1 VLLGPCREAHPL
13 APESRARF
21 TMTASPETVRTGTT
35 PNAAPQVTRRTPLP
49 EIEPE
54 PSGPVERF
62 LVGLFVLIPLL
73 ALVAAV
79 PVAWLGGWLG
89 WHDVVIG
96 LVFYVVSGMG
106 ISMGFH
112 RYFTHSSFK
121 ANRGLKIALAIAGSL
136 AIEGPVLTWV
146 ADHRRHHKYSDKE
159 GDPHSPWRF
168 GNDWKALTKGL
179 GYAHIGWLF
188 NPNRTS
194 QARFCPDLLADEDV
208 SRISRWFPGLVAVT
222 LLAPALIGGL
232 WSMSIAGALTAFF
245 WASLVRICLLHHV
258 TWSINSV
265 CHTFGNEDFDVRDKS
280 RNVAWLA
287 IPSFGESWHNL
298 HHSDPTC
305 ARHGALK
312 GQIDISA
319 RVISWTER
327 FGWAS
332 DVRWPDSARLTGRLT
347 GLRGQQLGS
356 MTDRQVARTDVRKA
370 AAQAAKSGDRNA
382 T

>member
-1 VLLGPCREAHPL
+1 
-13 APESRARF
+13 
-21 TMTASPETVRTGTT
+21 MTASPETVTPGTV
-35 PNAAPQVTRRTPLP
+35 PSPAPQVTRRVPLP
-49 EIEPE
+49 EIDPE
-54 PSGPVERF
+54 PNG
-62 LVGLFVLIPLL
+62 LVARLLIGSFVVVPLIGLL
-73 ALVAAV
+73 AGIVLAATT
-79 PVAWLGGWLG
+79 GWIT
-89 WHDVVIG
+89 WHDAVIG

-121 ANRGLKIALAIAGSL
+121 ANQGLRIALAIAGSL
-136 AIEGPVLTWV
+136 AIEGPVLNWV

-179 GYAHIGWLF
+179 GYAHVGWLF
-188 NPNRTS
+188 DANRTS
-194 QARFCPDLLADEDV
+194 QAKFCPDLLADRTIR
-208 SRISRWFPGLVAVT
+208 RISQLFPLWVAIS
-222 LLAPALIGGL
+222 LLLPALIGGL
-232 WSMSIAGALTAFF
+232 WSMSLVGALTAFL

-265 CHTFGNEDFDVRDKS
+265 CHTFGNEDFEVRDKS

-319 RVISWTER
+319 RVIAWAER
-327 FGWAS
+327 LGWAY
-332 DVRWPDSARLTGRLT
+332 DVRWPDSSRLTSKLT
-347 GLRGQQLGS
+347 GLRGKELGS
-356 MTDRQVARTDVRKA
+356 MTDRQLALAGDRQPDQ
-370 AAQAAKSGDRNA
+370 QAARPGDQNA
-382 T
+382 A